1 MNPSLNVV
9 HLSRGFMEDEL
20 IIKLTVCMKE
30 HCKWFTKTILLRLTL
45 SWKKMSFSVHD
56 RNIQQLALEMYK
68 VAKGLA
74 TTAISSLFLQC
85 SNNRQTTRSQ
95 SDFSIP
101 PTGKYSLLWSKFQKV
116 FRVFNMELNPNCFEK
131 CWIFCRI

>member
-56 RNIQQLALEMYK
+56 RNIQQLALEIYK

-85 SNNRQTTRSQ
+85 SNNRHTTRSQ

-101 PTGKYSLLWSKFQKV
+101 LWSKFQV